1 MPSIAIDISISRLA
15 EMIRQMSKGEMETL
29 LIEMDSE
36 QSKELKR
43 RFKELPSEI
52 KQKKVLSVEEAF
64 NV

>member
-15 EMIRQMSKGEMETL
+15 EMIRQMPKAELETL
-29 LIEMDSE
+29 LIELDSE

-43 RFKELPSEI
+43 RFKELPLEI